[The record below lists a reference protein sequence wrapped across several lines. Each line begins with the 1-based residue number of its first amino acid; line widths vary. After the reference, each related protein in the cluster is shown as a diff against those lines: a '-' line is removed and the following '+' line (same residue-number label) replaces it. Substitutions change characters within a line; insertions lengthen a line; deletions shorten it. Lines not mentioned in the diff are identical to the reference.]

1 MKTLVTGGTGFIG
14 SHLVEALVA
23 KGCGLRCLVRPT
35 SDTRHLKKLG
45 IELVYGDL
53 LDKESLRKAIDSSDV
68 VYHLAG
74 EVYSKKS
81 SDFYKVNVEGTRNLI
96 EACVGRNIGK
106 FIYFSSIAAVGPS
119 KNKETLLNEDTP
131 CNPITA
137 YGKSKYEAEKLIS
150 SYFNLYDFPAVI
162 LRAPIVYGPG
172 QSSEVTR
179 IFRLIQREQFRIIG
193 NGEALKSLC
202 YIENLIEAAISA
214 EQNESSK
221 GKIYFV
227 ADEKPYTIIELARTI
242 AEIENVKLSHLYIN
256 SIVADLSWFW
266 FRMLDKILGLSILSL
281 HTIKAMTLNF
291 GCDIAK
297 ARRELSYQPRISL
310 KEGIQKTVEWLYE
323 KKLINHE

>member
-14 SHLVEALVA
+14 SHLVEWLV
-23 KGCGLRCLVRPT
+23 GRGRSLRCLVRP
-35 SDTRHLKKLG
+35 SGDKKHLEKLG

-53 LDKESLRKAIDSSDV
+53 LNKESLRKAVDSIDV

-81 SDFYKVNVEGTRNLI
+81 SDYRKVNVEGTGNLI
-96 EACVGRNIGK
+96 ECCLGKSIRK

-119 KNKETLLNEDTP
+119 KDKEKLLNEDTP
-131 CNPITA
+131 CNPITP

-150 SYFNLYDFPAVI
+150 LYFNQYNFPAVI

-179 IFRLIQREQFRIIG
+179 IFRLIQRGQFRIIG
-193 NGEALKSLC
+193 NGEVLKSLC
-202 YIENLIEAAISA
+202 YIDNLIEAAILA
-214 EQNESSK
+214 EQNEDSK
-221 GKIYFV
+221 GKVYFV
-227 ADEKPYTIIELARTI
+227 ADEKPYTVIDLVRTI
-242 AEIENVKLSHLYIN
+242 AEVENVEFTHHRMSPLA
-256 SIVADLSWFW
+256 ADLCWICF
-266 FRMLDKILGLSILSL
+266 MLLDKFMGISILLL

-291 GCDIAK
+291 GCDITK
-297 ARRELSYQPRISL
+297 AQRELSYQPRIGL

-323 KKLINHE
+323 KKLTNHE

>member
-14 SHLVEALVA
+14 THLVEALIA
-23 KGCGLRCLVRPT
+23 KGRDLRCLVRPT

-96 EACVGRNIGK
+96 ESCVGRNIGK

-150 SYFNLYDFPAVI
+150 FYFNQYNFPAVV

-242 AEIENVKLSHLYIN
+242 AEVENVKFSHLYIN

-266 FRMLDKILGLSILSL
+266 FRMLDKIMGLSILSL
-281 HTIKAMTLNF
+281 HTIKAMTLDF
-291 GCDIAK
+291 GCAIAK
-297 ARRELSYQPRISL
+297 AQRELSYQPRISL